1 MIRNT
6 YSKHTLIIYLSGLD
20 DSLCA
25 IGDTGTKPQKEEL
38 SFLSKAFCTLF
49 LSLYELNNIA
59 LIHEHFL
66 TIVILCDIKYNE

>member
-25 IGDTGTKPQKEEL
+25 IGDTGTEPQKEEL

-49 LSLYELNNIA
+49 LSLYELNNN
-59 LIHEHFL
+59 EHFL